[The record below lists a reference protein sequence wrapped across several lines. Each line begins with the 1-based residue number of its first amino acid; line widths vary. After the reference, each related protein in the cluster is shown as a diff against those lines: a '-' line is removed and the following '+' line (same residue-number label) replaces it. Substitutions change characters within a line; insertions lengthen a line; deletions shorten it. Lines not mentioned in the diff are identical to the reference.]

1 MWVQLTDKTI
11 TNMSHVV
18 HISYDSE
25 GMKCANGAIKYYV
38 RLYGVGGKCFEATSF
53 ETSQDARDMFN
64 KIVTFC
70 NKSNQ
75 GIQTELFSE

>member
-1 MWVQLTDKTI
+1 MWVQLTDKSI

-18 HISYDSE
+18 HVSCDS
-25 GMKCANGAIKYYV
+25 GHRCANGKIKYYV
-38 RLYGVGGKCFEATSF
+38 RLYGAGGKCFEALDF
-53 ETSQDARDMFN
+53 ESDKEAEDMFN